1 MRYTLTITFLI
12 FSLVSKGQGF
22 TSEIG
27 TSYIFSAPRGTMQDN
42 IKNAN
47 GLTLDFYLTP
57 KEKRYSFGFEMS
69 YNGYGHDKTRQTY
82 TLDDGST
89 APMDIIVNNNFYN
102 VMLAGR
108 YFLSEGR
115 IQPFITGKMGYS
127 FFHTELSIYD
137 PDDMDH
143 CEPVDGDVLSKD
155 GSIIFSAGAG
165 LRLDLLRKKS
175 PGLLSLNMSANYSA
189 GGKVNYMNVD
199 APNHSHVAHTSDVY
213 ARFINTQTQVTH
225 EHHVGNVYSSS
236 IELLDFR
243 LGVSMR
249 FGR

>member
-1 MRYTLTITFLI
+1 MRNIFTIAFVV
-12 FSLVSKGQGF
+12 FSLVSKGQGLIP
-22 TSEIG
+22 EIG

-47 GLTLDFYLTP
+47 GITLDFYLTP
-57 KEKRYSFGFEMS
+57 KEKRYSFGFETS
-69 YNGYGHDKTRQTY
+69 FNGYGHDKSRQTY

-102 VMLAGR
+102 VLLAGR
-108 YFLSEGR
+108 YFLGAGK

-127 FFHTELSIYD
+127 FFHTKLSVYD
-137 PDDMDH
+137 PDDMDN
-143 CEPVDGDVLSKD
+143 CEPVDADVLNKD

-165 LRLDLLRKKS
+165 LRLDLLPKKI
-175 PGLLSLNMSANYSA
+175 PGLLSLNISANYSA

-199 APNHSHVAHTSDVY
+199 APTHSHVAHTSDVY
-213 ARFINTQTQVTH
+213 VKFINTQTQVTH

-243 LGVSMR
+243 LGAFVR
-249 FGR
+249 LGR